1 MYCVHCNIVL
11 KNMYSSKTDILT
23 QSMYVQMRMVISVC
37 TYVIVLKTMFVKYPS
52 VFRTIYRQEGNEKMP
67 FYNDRQLE

>member
-1 MYCVHCNIVL
+1 
-11 KNMYSSKTDILT
+11 
-23 QSMYVQMRMVISVC
+23 MYVQMRMVISVC